1 MARRFVSELGPQ
13 ENIDQV
19 FLASEKQLRPNRSGN
34 LYLQLELVDK
44 TGSIG
49 ARLWNANEAVYRSF
63 DNGDYVHIEGATQ
76 LFQGNLQL
84 IISRLHRVSANE
96 VEPADFLPVT
106 EAEVEKLAARL
117 AEILRGLRNPHLANL
132 AECYLMDDQL
142 MGKLA
147 RAPAGIK
154 HHHAYRGGLLEH
166 VVNLMEV
173 VLAVAPRY
181 PQVDRELLLMG
192 AFLHD
197 LGKVDELNYE
207 RDFTYSD
214 QGQLLGHLVIGVEM
228 LNRKIQEAEQ
238 LSGERIPEETVL
250 RLKHLIV
257 AHHGTLEFGSP
268 KVPMTLEALALF
280 CLDNLDAKIAAFD
293 RQIREDA
300 NFDSAWTAYDNLL
313 GRKVF
318 KGNNSQ

>member
-34 LYLQLELVDK
+34 LYLQLELMDK

-132 AECYLMDDQL
+132 AECYLMDEQL

-318 KGNNSQ
+318 KGNNSL

>member
-132 AECYLMDDQL
+132 AECYLMDEQL